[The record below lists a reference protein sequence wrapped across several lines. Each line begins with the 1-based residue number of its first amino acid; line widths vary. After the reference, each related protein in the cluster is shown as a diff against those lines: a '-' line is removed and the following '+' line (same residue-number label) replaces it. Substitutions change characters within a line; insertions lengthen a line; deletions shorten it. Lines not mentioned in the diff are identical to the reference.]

1 MPLINA
7 TESQVKAI
15 SALVNTPQMSPPLSF
30 YLSKQRKHEIMLIGF
45 LLKSEKKEEME
56 YCIALKLSDYLSIK
70 GGEKVP

>member
-30 YLSKQRKHEIMLIGF
+30 YLSKQRKHEVMLIGF
-45 LLKSEKKEEME
+45 YQNPKKKME
-56 YCIALKLSDYLSIK
+56 CCIAFKLKLSDYSSIK
-70 GGEKVP
+70 GGEKVL

>member
-30 YLSKQRKHEIMLIGF
+30 YLSKQRKHEVMLIGF
-45 LLKSEKKEEME
+45 YQNPKKRWNA
-56 YCIALKLSDYLSIK
+56 ALPLN
-70 GGEKVP
+70 

>member
-30 YLSKQRKHEIMLIGF
+30 YLSKQKKTWSNADWI
-45 LLKSEKKEEME
+45 LLKSEKEEME

-70 GGEKVP
+70 GGEQVP